1 MRGLLRLALVLSAL
15 AAAAGSARG
24 DRRSAMS
31 TREGSF
37 ELFGTSV
44 CFGEGRCDV
53 QLARSLLD
61 DFRSTPE
68 PKAKVWHVLGLS
80 FCTEPHATGPACDVV
95 WVPPMSTALA
105 WSEIRMGMLP
115 SSF

>member
-15 AAAAGSARG
+15 GAWAGSARG
-24 DRRSAMS
+24 DHPAMS

-44 CFGEGRCDV
+44 CFGEKCDV
-53 QLARSLLD
+53 QLGRSLLD
-61 DFRSTPE
+61 GYRATPE
-68 PKAKVWHVLGLS
+68 PRAKVWHVLGLS

-105 WSEIRMGMLP
+105 WSEIRMGTLP
-115 SSF
+115 GSL